1 MMMAYVDTNVIL
13 AKYVPTD
20 KLSRRATAFLDQ
32 SRNRKIVSPVSV
44 IELAAVIS
52 RIDSKMQAPQ
62 ELLQEPPKR
71 RVRTLVEY
79 MIRDS
84 GFFLASVPAQARIKV
99 AGVVLSVPIEYH
111 SCIRLAHALKLKT
124 LDLLHLA
131 YADGLRK
138 WGHDIDTFATF
149 DVDMLERSSAIH
161 DELGIEIKEP

>member
-13 AKYVPTD
+13 AKYIPTD
-20 KLSRRATAFLDQ
+20 KLSSRATAFLESID
-32 SRNRKIVSPVSV
+32 RKIASPVSL

-52 RIDSKMQAPQ
+52 RIDSNMEAPP
-62 ELLQEPPKR
+62 ELLQEPPRR
-71 RVRTLVEY
+71 RVRTLVEF

-84 GFFLASVPAQARIKV
+84 GFFLASVPAQSRIKV

-111 SCIRLAHALKLKT
+111 NCIRLAHALKLKT
-124 LDLLHLA
+124 LDLVHLA

-138 WGHDIDTFATF
+138 WGHDIDAFVTF
-149 DVDMLERSSAIH
+149 DVDILEKSDAIY